1 MSVNSLVSSA
11 IHTVLSV
18 SSLPRSGFSRQRRE
32 YSLVED
38 ILKFDG
44 DESSVV
50 RGGFV
55 QGGMNWRGSF
65 VGAP

>member
-1 MSVNSLVSSA
+1 MSLNSLISFA
-11 IHTVLSV
+11 THTVLGV
-18 SSLPRSGFSRQRRE
+18 SSLPRSGFSRQRRV

-38 ILKFDG
+38 ILKFDE

-55 QGGMNWRGSF
+55 QGGMNWRGSS